1 MVVKD
6 DGLGFDRSEGVG
18 QPGCFGLA
26 GMRERAE
33 RMAGTL
39 QVESHVGRGTS
50 VVVSVD
56 GREGA
61 PS

>member
-6 DGLGFDRSEGVG
+6 DGLGFDKSERVDR
-18 QPGCFGLA
+18 PGCFGLA

-33 RMAGTL
+33 RMGGTL

-50 VVVSVD
+50 VVVSVE
-56 GREGA
+56 GREGV
-61 PS
+61 PK